1 MACLTI
7 ILPVYNE
14 AWLIGSVMTRIIEHA
29 EAHPQRH
36 ILIVDD
42 GSTDRTPQLV
52 TERLNRVDHDR
63 ITLLRHERNQ
73 GKAEAI
79 ITGLRHSKDP
89 LVCYTDGDLAYSLD
103 HVDQL
108 QEALQDADVAI
119 GSRALAGASQRNIS
133 LHRRLFGET
142 FNLLVRMILGIPHRD
157 TQAGLKGFTFEAA
170 TRLFSRL
177 KTRNFAFDAELLYLA
192 RKERMRVV
200 EIPAH
205 VSARHSY
212 KVSTMNMFRD
222 PLTMLWSVCRV
233 RLQHAGRTA
242 SDPNTIVESK
252 ADSARVDHEAI
263 VSSSVTTASKEPIS

>member
-1 MACLTI
+1 MATITI

-14 AWLIGSVMTRIIEHA
+14 AWLIGSVMTRVIEHA
-29 EAHPQRH
+29 ESHPDQH

-42 GSTDRTPQLV
+42 GSTDRTPELV
-52 TERLNRVDHDR
+52 GERLGRVDHDR

-79 ITGLRHSKDP
+79 ITGLRHSTDP

-108 QEALQDADVAI
+108 LEALQDADVAI

-133 LHRRLFGET
+133 WHRRLFGET
-142 FNLLVRMILGIPHRD
+142 FNLLVRLILGIPHRD

-192 RKERMRVV
+192 RKEQMRVV

-205 VSARHSY
+205 VSVRHSY

-222 PLTMLWSVCRV
+222 PLTMLWSVCKV
-233 RLQHAGRTA
+233 RARHAVRKP
-242 SDPNTIVESK
+242 SESNTIVESK
-252 ADSARVDHEAI
+252 ACAAHADHEGM
-263 VSSSVTTASKEPIS
+263 VTMASEEPIS